1 VRFTDLFIRRPVIAA
16 VVNLLILLAG
26 GQAVRSLSV
35 REYPKTDISVI
46 TVQTAYYGADAELVR
61 GFITTPLEQAISG
74 VEGIDY
80 MDSESTLGTSTI
92 SVHLKLNFGPDAAI
106 SLIQSKVSEVRNQL
120 PPASQIP
127 VIKITSPDTD
137 FAAMYLSFSSDELDR
152 NQITDYLTRIVQPK
166 LAAIVGVQEA
176 RIVGGRVFAMRIW
189 LDNQRMAALNVNPTD
204 VENILQTNNY
214 LSAAGQ
220 TKGSMTAINLVAN
233 TNLQSVEDFKQL
245 AIKQANGAIVRLKD
259 IARVELGAENY
270 DSEVRFQGRTATFV
284 GINALPTANT
294 LDVIKRV
301 RDVLPEMAK
310 QLPAGLKADVAYDS
324 TEYITAAINDVMET
338 LIETILIVTV
348 VICLFMGSLRAV
360 VIPVVVIPLSL
371 IGAMFLLLVLGF
383 TLNLLTILAIVL
395 AVGLVVDD
403 AIVVVENVQRNIE
416 EGLPP
421 FVAAIKSA
429 RELSSPIIAMT
440 LTLAAVYAPIGVQ
453 GGLTGAF
460 FREFAFTLAGAVVIS
475 GFVAL
480 TLSPMMSSKLLKKG
494 AADRGLGGWINHRFE
509 SLRQTYLY
517 VLRTLLR
524 VKWVG
529 LGAAIVLWGLLWPFW
544 TSSSHELAP
553 TEDQGILFGAM
564 QSAPEA
570 TLDQIELFS
579 KDVDEVY
586 RSEAETENT
595 FQITEIPGG
604 GYAGLVTKPWH
615 QRKRNMR
622 QIQEEV
628 ANRLANIPGVQMV
641 TLTPAALPGGDDW
654 DVEFV
659 MSGVAETLEM
669 YDLSNQLVEAANQ
682 SGKFLFASSDLKYDQ
697 PQNRILFDRDKVAS
711 MGLNLQQV
719 GGDISTLL
727 SSGYVNYFDIAGR
740 SYQVI
745 PEIQRTQRL
754 NPADLLKRYVTG
766 PNGTAVQLGTF
777 AALKAEVQPEKLNH
791 MQQLNSVTINGVIRP
806 PATVDAALKVLE
818 EKAAQILPGGF
829 TIDYKGGS
837 RQLRREGNAFVG
849 TMILSLIVIYLVLA
863 AQFESFCD
871 PFIILIGSVPLALV
885 GALTFCYLGYS
896 SVNIYSQVGLITLT
910 GLVAKNGILIVEW
923 ANRLQ
928 KQGLDKF
935 DAVLEAA
942 GTRFRPILMT
952 SVATIAGH
960 FPLILVTGPGAAAR
974 NSVGWVLVSGMFIGT
989 CFTLFV
995 VPSFY
1000 LVLARDYSKAAHRE
1014 AENAMAER
1022 LISELG

>member
-1 VRFTDLFIRRPVIAA
+1 
-16 VVNLLILLAG
+16 
-26 GQAVRSLSV
+26 
-35 REYPKTDISVI
+35 
-46 TVQTAYYGADAELVR
+46 
-61 GFITTPLEQAISG
+61 
-74 VEGIDY
+74 
-80 MDSESTLGTSTI
+80 
-92 SVHLKLNFGPDAAI
+92 
-106 SLIQSKVSEVRNQL
+106 
-120 PPASQIP
+120 
-127 VIKITSPDTD
+127 
-137 FAAMYLSFSSDELDR
+137 
-152 NQITDYLTRIVQPK
+152 
-166 LAAIVGVQEA
+166 
-176 RIVGGRVFAMRIW
+176 MRIW
-189 LDNQRMAALNVNPTD
+189 LDNQRMAAFNVNPTA
-204 VENILQTNNY
+204 VENILQANNY

-233 TNLQSVEDFKQL
+233 TNLQSVEDFKRL
-245 AIKQANGAIVRLKD
+245 AVKQANGAIVRLKD
-259 IARVELGAENY
+259 IARVELGAESY

-301 RDVLPEMAK
+301 RDVLPELAR

-429 RELSSPIIAMT
+429 RELSRPIIAMT

-509 SLRQTYLY
+509 SLRQTYLC

-529 LGAAIVLWGLLWPFW
+529 LGVAIVLWGLLWPFW

-586 RSEAETENT
+586 RTEPETEST
-595 FQITEIPGG
+595 FQITEVPGG

-615 QRKRNMR
+615 QRKRNMQ

-628 ANRLANIPGVQMV
+628 ANRLANIPGIQMV

-659 MSGVAETLEM
+659 MSGVADPLEM

-682 SGKFLFASSDLKYDQ
+682 SGKFLFAGSDLKYDQ

-754 NPADLLKRYVTG
+754 NPADLLKSYVTG

-829 TIDYKGGS
+829 TVDYKGGS

-885 GALTFCYLGYS
+885 GALTFCYLGDT

-928 KQGLDKF
+928 KQGLGKF

-942 GTRFRPILMT
+942 GTRLRPILMT

-960 FPLILVTGPGAAAR
+960 FPLILVAGPGAAAR

-1000 LVLARDYSKAAHRE
+1000 LVLARDYSKAAYRE
-1014 AENAMAER
+1014 AENAMADR

>member
-26 GQAVRSLSV
+26 GYAVRSLSV

-46 TVQTAYYGADAELVR
+46 NIQTTYYGADAELVR

-92 SVHLKLNFGPDAAI
+92 SVHLKLNFDPDAAV

-204 VENILQTNNY
+204 VENILQANNY

-220 TKGSMTAINLVAN
+220 TKGSMTEMNLVAN

-245 AIKQANGAIVRLKD
+245 AIKQANGAVVRLKD
-259 IARVELGAENY
+259 IASVELGAENY

-310 QLPAGLKADVAYDS
+310 RLPAGLKADVAYDS
-324 TEYITAAINDVMET
+324 TEYITAATNDVLET
-338 LIETILIVTV
+338 LIETILIVMV

-371 IGAMFLLLVLGF
+371 IGAMFLMLVLAF
-383 TLNLLTILAIVL
+383 TVNLLTILAIVL

-494 AADRGLGGWINHRFE
+494 AADLGLGGWINHRFE

-529 LGAAIVLWGLLWPFW
+529 LGVAIALWGLLWPFW
-544 TSSSHELAP
+544 TLSSHELAP
-553 TEDQGILFGAM
+553 TEDQGILFGFM

-586 RSEAETENT
+586 RTEPETENT
-595 FQITEIPGG
+595 FQITEVPGG

-615 QRKRNMR
+615 QRKRNMQ

-659 MSGVAETLEM
+659 MSGVADPLEM

-682 SGKFLFASSDLKYDQ
+682 SGKFLFASSDLKFDQ

-928 KQGLDKF
+928 KQGLHKF

-942 GTRFRPILMT
+942 GTRLRPILMT

-1000 LVLARDYSKAAHRE
+1000 LVLARDYSKVAHRE
-1014 AENAMAER
+1014 EENAMVER
-1022 LISELG
+1022 LIAELE

>member
-1 VRFTDLFIRRPVIAA
+1 MRFTDLFIRRPVIAA

-46 TVQTAYYGADAELVR
+46 SIQTTYYGADAELVR

-92 SVHLKLNFGPDAAI
+92 SVHLKLNFDPDAAI

-204 VENILQTNNY
+204 VENILQANNY

-220 TKGSMTAINLVAN
+220 TKGTMTAMNLVAN

-245 AIKQANGAIVRLKD
+245 AIKQANGAVVRLKD

-301 RDVLPEMAK
+301 RDVLPQMAK
-310 QLPAGLKADVAYDS
+310 RLPAGLKADVAYDS
-324 TEYITAAINDVMET
+324 TEYITAATNDVMET
-338 LIETILIVTV
+338 LVETILIVMV

-371 IGAMFLLLVLGF
+371 IGAMFLMLVLGF
-383 TLNLLTILAIVL
+383 TVNLLTILAIVL

-494 AADRGLGGWINHRFE
+494 ATDLGLGGWINHRFE

-529 LGAAIVLWGLLWPFW
+529 LGVAIVLWGLLWPFW

-553 TEDQGILFGAM
+553 TEDQGILFGFM

-586 RSEAETENT
+586 RTEPETENT
-595 FQITEIPGG
+595 FQITQVPGG

-615 QRKRNMR
+615 QRKRNMQ

-659 MSGVAETLEM
+659 MSGVADPLEM

-682 SGKFLFASSDLKYDQ
+682 SGKFLFASSDLKFDQ

-719 GGDISTLL
+719 GGDVSTLL

-935 DAVLEAA
+935 EAVLEAA
-942 GTRFRPILMT
+942 GTRLRPILMT

-1000 LVLARDYSKAAHRE
+1000 LVLARDYSKVAHRE
-1014 AENAMAER
+1014 EENAMVER
-1022 LISELG
+1022 LIAELE

>member
-1 VRFTDLFIRRPVIAA
+1 MRFTDLFIRRPVIAA

>member
-1 VRFTDLFIRRPVIAA
+1 VRFTDLFIRRPVIAT

-35 REYPKTDISVI
+35 RQYPKTDISVI
-46 TVQTAYYGADAELVR
+46 TVKTTYYGADAELVQ
-61 GFITTPLEQAISG
+61 GFITTPLEQAIAG

-80 MDSESTLGTSTI
+80 MDSESSLGTSSI
-92 SVHLKLNFGPDAAI
+92 NVHLKLNSDPDAAI
-106 SLIQSKVSEVRNQL
+106 TLIQSKVSQVRNQL

-137 FAAMYLSFSSDELDR
+137 FAAMYLSFSSNELDR

-176 RIVGGRVFAMRIW
+176 RIVGARVFAMRIW
-189 LDNQRMAALNVNPTD
+189 LDNRRMAALNVSPTD
-204 VENILQTNNY
+204 VQNILQANNY
-214 LSAAGQ
+214 LAAAGQ

-233 TNLQSVEDFKQL
+233 TNLQSVEEFRQL
-245 AIKQANGAIVRLKD
+245 AVKQANGAIVRLKD
-259 IARVELGAENY
+259 IARIELGAENY
-270 DSEVRFQGRTATFV
+270 DSDVRFQGRTATFI

-301 RDVLPEMAK
+301 RDVLPELSK
-310 QLPAGLKADVAYDS
+310 QLPTGLKAEVAYDS
-324 TEYITAAINDVMET
+324 TEYITAAINDVMQT
-338 LIETILIVTV
+338 LTETILIVML

-360 VIPVVVIPLSL
+360 VIPIVVIPLSL
-371 IGAMFLLLVLGF
+371 IGAMFLMLVLGF

-429 RELSSPIIAMT
+429 RELCGPIIAMT

-453 GGLTGAF
+453 GGLAGAF

-494 AADRGLGGWINHRFE
+494 IADRGVPGWINHRFE
-509 SLRQTYLY
+509 SMRQSYLH
-517 VLRTLLR
+517 VLRILLR

-529 LGAAIVLWGLLWPFW
+529 LGVAVVLWGLLWPFW

-553 TEDQGILFGAM
+553 TEDQGILFGAV

-579 KDVDEVY
+579 KDVDEIY
-586 RSEAETENT
+586 RSEPETENT
-595 FQITEIPGG
+595 FQIAEVPGG

-615 QRKRNMR
+615 QRKRNME

-628 ANRLANIPGVQMV
+628 AKRLGDIPGVQIV

-659 MSGVAETLEM
+659 MSGVADPLEM
-669 YDLSNQLVEAANQ
+669 YDLSNQLVDAANQ
-682 SGKFLFASSDLKYDQ
+682 SGKFLFAGSDLKYDQ

-745 PEIQRTQRL
+745 PEIRRSQRL

-766 PNGTAVQLGTF
+766 PNGTEVQLGTF

-791 MQQLNSVTINGVIRP
+791 MQQLNSVTINGVIQP

-849 TMILSLIVIYLVLA
+849 TIILSLIVIYLVLA

-871 PFIILIGSVPLALV
+871 PFTILIGSVPLALV
-885 GALTFCYLGYS
+885 GALTFCFLRYT

-942 GTRFRPILMT
+942 GTRLRPILMT
-952 SVATIAGH
+952 SVATVAGH

-989 CFTLFV
+989 FFTLFV

-1000 LVLARDYSKAAHRE
+1000 LVLARNYSKAADRE
-1014 AENAMAER
+1014 AENEMAER

>member
-1 VRFTDLFIRRPVIAA
+1 VRFTDLFIRRPVIAT

-35 REYPKTDISVI
+35 RQYPKTDISVI
-46 TVQTAYYGADAELVR
+46 SVKTTYYGADAELVQ
-61 GFITTPLEQAISG
+61 GFITTPLEQAIAG

-80 MDSESTLGTSTI
+80 MDSESSLGTSSI
-92 SVHLKLNFGPDAAI
+92 NVHLTLNSDPDAAI
-106 SLIQSKVSEVRNQL
+106 TLIQSKVTQVRNQL

-137 FAAMYLSFSSDELDR
+137 FAAMYLSFSSNELDR

-176 RIVGGRVFAMRIW
+176 RIGGARVFAMRIW
-189 LDNQRMAALNVNPTD
+189 LDSQRMAALNVSPTD
-204 VENILQTNNY
+204 VQNILQANNY
-214 LSAAGQ
+214 LAAAGQ

-233 TNLQSVEDFKQL
+233 TNLQSVEEFRQL
-245 AIKQANGAIVRLKD
+245 AVKQANGAIVRLKD
-259 IARVELGAENY
+259 IARIELGAENY
-270 DSEVRFQGRTATFV
+270 DSDVRFQGRTATFI

-301 RDVLPEMAK
+301 RDVLPELSK
-310 QLPAGLKADVAYDS
+310 QLPTGLKAEVAYDS

-338 LIETILIVTV
+338 LTETILIVMI

-371 IGAMFLLLVLGF
+371 IGAMFLMLVLGF

-403 AIVVVENVQRNIE
+403 AIVVVENIQRNIE

-429 RELSSPIIAMT
+429 RELCGPIIAMT

-453 GGLTGAF
+453 GGLAGAF

-494 AADRGLGGWINHRFE
+494 IADRGVPLWINHRFE
-509 SLRQTYLY
+509 ALRQTYLH
-517 VLRTLLR
+517 VLRILLR

-529 LGAAIVLWGLLWPFW
+529 LGVAVVLWGLLWPFW

-553 TEDQGILFGAM
+553 TEDQGILFGTV

-586 RSEAETENT
+586 RSEPETENT
-595 FQITEIPGG
+595 FQIAKVPGG

-615 QRKRNMR
+615 QRKRNME

-628 ANRLANIPGVQMV
+628 AKRLADIPGVQIV

-659 MSGVAETLEM
+659 MSGVADPLEM
-669 YDLSNQLVEAANQ
+669 YDLSNQLVDAANQ
-682 SGKFLFASSDLKYDQ
+682 SGKFLFVGSDLKYDQ

-745 PEIQRTQRL
+745 PEIQRSQRL
-754 NPADLLKRYVTG
+754 NPRDLLKRYVTG
-766 PNGTAVQLGTF
+766 PNSTEVQLGTF
-777 AALKAEVQPEKLNH
+777 AALKAEVQPEMLNH
-791 MQQLNSVTINGVIRP
+791 MQQLNSVTINGVIQP

-818 EKAAQILPGGF
+818 KKAAQILPGGF

-885 GALTFCYLGYS
+885 GALTFCFLGYTT
-896 SVNIYSQVGLITLT
+896 VNIYSQVGLITLT

-942 GTRFRPILMT
+942 GTRLRPILMT
-952 SVATIAGH
+952 SVATVAGH

-1000 LVLARDYSKAAHRE
+1000 LVLARNYSNAADRE
-1014 AENAMAER
+1014 AENEMADR
-1022 LISELG
+1022 LISELE

>member
-92 SVHLKLNFGPDAAI
+92 SVHLKLNFDPDAAI